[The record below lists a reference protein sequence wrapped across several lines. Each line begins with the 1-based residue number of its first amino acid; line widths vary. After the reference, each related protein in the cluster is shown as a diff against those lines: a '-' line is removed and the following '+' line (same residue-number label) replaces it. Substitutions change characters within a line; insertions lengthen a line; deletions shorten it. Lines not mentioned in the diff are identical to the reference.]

1 MTAFFHFL
9 LTLLVSFGIAVAIL
23 IAAFL
28 LFLLIV
34 WGSKMTEKTKRD
46 LGQVLLG
53 ALMLFLGLSFLW
65 SARSALLY
73 HTTIYF
79 KGWIYPWQAIIG
91 GSLAAGFGLFLF
103 IHGLCRK
110 KNATSEG

>member
-23 IAAFL
+23 VAAFL

-34 WGSKMTEKTKRD
+34 WGSKMAEKTKRD

-53 ALMLFLGLSFLW
+53 ALMLFLGLSFL
-65 SARSALLY
+65 SSGRSALLY

-79 KGWIYPWQAIIG
+79 KGWMYPWQAIIG
-91 GSLAAGFGLFLF
+91 GGLAAGFGLFLL

-110 KNATSEG
+110 KNASSDG